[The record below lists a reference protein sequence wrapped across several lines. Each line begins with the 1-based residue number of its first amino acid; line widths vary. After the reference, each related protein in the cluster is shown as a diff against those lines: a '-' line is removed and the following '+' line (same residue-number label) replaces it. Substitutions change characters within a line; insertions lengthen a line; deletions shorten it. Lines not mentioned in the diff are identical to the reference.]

1 MATVVGT
8 VRIHT
13 HDTPAARARKWFT
26 VEAPHAEVFA
36 LLRKLEGEQST
47 RRDELTEFRYLYENG
62 GARTG
67 RDYRVGK
74 AGVSANVTKSVISA
88 VCARISK
95 NKPRPMFLTDGGNW
109 RQQRRA
115 RKLTTYV
122 SGVFHHAGTYQAMQ
136 HAFKDA
142 CVGHFGAVR
151 FYAEDAQIKSER
163 VMPEELF
170 IDEREARYGSPRS
183 LHQRRIVDRDVL
195 LSMFPDWENEIVE
208 AKSASLQSLATSRIT
223 AELSSGTDA
232 VEVVESWRLPT
243 SADSGDGVHSICI
256 ESVTLLRE
264 PYKHD
269 RFPFVVLY
277 WEPPDEGFFG
287 TGLAFELRGI
297 QYEIAR
303 LLKTIQ
309 TAQIRMATG
318 RIFVPRGAKID
329 AAQFTNEPGL
339 LIQYDGARP
348 PSVAVSAAVSPELYQ
363 HLAQLKRDAYE
374 IPGISQLSAKSEK
387 PAGLN
392 SGVALRT
399 MQDVESERFVLQGQR
414 YERAFLE
421 AAEIVV
427 MLSRDL
433 YEDHDVVVRAPGR
446 KFVESIKW
454 SDVSLEA
461 DQYVLQV
468 FPTSQLPQT
477 PEGKM
482 QFVSE
487 MESKGY
493 LTREQAL
500 MLFDYPDLER
510 FTSTLIAPAEAVE
523 ALLDKMLDKGVPV
536 VPEPFMNLELC
547 LKTAQGLFSLAQ
559 ANDDLDEDQLDLL
572 RTFMTQTEELLHGND
587 NAGPVSAPGNQPP
600 AVDAGGPA
608 GPAGPA
614 GPPGLPIPGAG
625 AIAA

>member
-1 MATVVGT
+1 MIRTGETVAKEF
-8 VRIHT
+8 VRR
-13 HDTPAARARKWFT
+13 PNAVRARRWHA
-26 VEAPHAEVFA
+26 VEEPHAEVFA
-36 LLRKLEGEQST
+36 LVRKLENEQSS
-47 RRDELTEFRYLYENG
+47 RRDELVELRYLHEHG

-67 RDYRVGK
+67 RDYRVGR
-74 AGVSANVTKSVISA
+74 AGVSANVTKSVVSA

-95 NKPRPMFLTDGGNW
+95 SKPRPMFLTDGGNW
-109 RQQRRA
+109 RQKRRA

-122 SGVFHHAGTYQAMQ
+122 AGVFHHAGTYKAMQ

-151 FYAEDAQIKSER
+151 FFAEDAQIKSER

-170 IDEREARYGSPRS
+170 VDEREARYGAPRS

-195 LSMFPDWENEIVE
+195 IAMFPDHEAAIENTN
-208 AKSASLQSLATSRIT
+208 AASPRTFTASRLTSVFPT
-223 AELSSGTDA
+223 DLDA
-232 VEVVESWRLPT
+232 VEVIESWRLPT
-243 SADSGDGVHSICI
+243 SAESDDGVHSIC
-256 ESVTLLRE
+256 VDGTTLLRE
-264 PYKHD
+264 PYEHE
-269 RFPFVVLY
+269 RFPFVVMY
-277 WEPPDEGFFG
+277 WEAPDEGFFG
-287 TGLAFELRGI
+287 TGLAAEIKGI

-309 TAQIRMATG
+309 TAQIRMAGG
-318 RIFVPRGAKID
+318 RIFVPRGAKVD
-329 AAQFTNEPGL
+329 AAQFTNEPGV
-339 LIQYDGARP
+339 LIPYDGQRP
-348 PSVAVSAAVSPELYQ
+348 PSTDTSPTVSPELYQ

-399 MQDVESERFVLQGQR
+399 MQDVESERFVLKGQM
-414 YERAFLE
+414 YENAFLE
-421 AAEIVV
+421 AAKIVV

-433 YEDHDVVVRAPGR
+433 YADNDVVVRAPGR

-454 SDVSLEA
+454 SDVSLED

-477 PEGKM
+477 PEGRM

-493 LTREQAL
+493 LSREQAL
-500 MLFDYPDLER
+500 MLFDYPDIER
-510 FTSTLIAPAEAVE
+510 FTSTLTAPSEAVE
-523 ALLDKMLDKGVPV
+523 ALLDKMLDTGAPV
-536 VPEPFMNLELC
+536 VPEPFMNLQLC
-547 LKTAQGLFSLAQ
+547 LSTAQGLFSQAQ
-559 ANDDLDEDQLDLL
+559 ANDDMDEEQLDLL
-572 RTFMTQTEELLHGND
+572 RNFMTQTEELLNVGNS
-587 NAGPVSAPGNQPP
+587 NAGPVDPGPQPP

-608 GPAGPA
+608 GPAGP
-614 GPPGLPIPGAG
+614 PGIPGAG
-625 AIAA
+625 LPQGLAA